1 MDTLVKLATIFSPLI
16 SAGVAIWAICVATK
30 TIKENKEIAKKSVAD
45 TAYQTYLQLA
55 MDHPDFAKGYIADE
69 RNEKDPIYDKYVWY
83 VARMMFCFEQIA
95 EVEENL
101 KDSTWYETLIKHV
114 GFHLE
119 HFDKSNAVKEEL
131 YIQPLLDIILLSRQK
146 QTT

>member
-1 MDTLVKLATIFSPLI
+1 MEELVQWATMLSPVV
-16 SAGVAIWAICVATK
+16 SGVVAIWAIRVAK
-30 TIKENKEIAKKSVAD
+30 TTIEENKEIAKKSVAD

-55 MDHPDFAKGYIADE
+55 MENPDFAKGYQAISED
-69 RNEKDPIYDKYVWY
+69 DPKYAQYVWY

-95 EVEENL
+95 EVEGNL
-101 KDSTWYETLIKHV
+101 KDSTWYKTLIKHV

-119 HFDKSNAVKEEL
+119 HFDKSNAVEEEL
-131 YIQPLLDIILLSRQK
+131 YIPPLLDIILLSRKK

>member
-55 MDHPDFAKGYIADE
+55 MENPDFARGYKATSED
-69 RNEKDPIYDKYVWY
+69 DPKYEQYVWY
-83 VARMMFCFEQIA
+83 VARMMFCFEQIV
-95 EVEENL
+95 EVEGNL
-101 KDSTWYETLIKHV
+101 KDSSWYETLIKHV

-119 HFDKSNAVKEEL
+119 HFDKSSAVDEKL
-131 YIQPLLDIILLSRQK
+131 YIQPLLDLIVLSHK
-146 QTT
+146 D